1 MNLAFLCAQLL
12 EDPKKIYTS
21 ESTSNARC
29 LIGLPPIGNKAVTR
43 IQLTVYGK
51 QVDQL
56 ANLKAGHQI
65 YLHGSKLRY
74 DIDTKEFRLEGGNFG
89 TVSHEYFPV
98 FNTVI
103 LSGRCIKNI
112 NRDDERDY
120 KVTPSGLMICN
131 QSLSVNTGRNQSDI
145 FNFYAINSTED
156 RNKLAELLKNFTR
169 KGVGL
174 TVQGRLLTDEWKD
187 KMTGQGRSQT
197 KIQLIQ
203 MTLGPKTQTNPDAI
217 EPKTNLASGTAPE
230 TLWGNQQDDS
240 GPAIGGL
247 PGLDQVGSPWGEATE
262 QPTAAAAN
270 VPSSAPEGEDPPF
283 STKMI
288 QSPKLSR

>member
-1 MNLAFLCAQLL
+1 MNLAFLCAQLAD
-12 EDPKKIYTS
+12 EPKKVYTS
-21 ESTSNARC
+21 ESTSNATC
-29 LIGLPPIGNKAVTR
+29 TVMLPPIGNKAPTR

-56 ANLKAGHQI
+56 ANLKAGSQI

-74 DIDTKEFRLEGGNFG
+74 DIETKQFSLQGGNFG

-112 NRDDERDY
+112 NTDDERDF
-120 KVTPSGLMICN
+120 KVTASGLMICN

-203 MTLGPKTQTNPDAI
+203 MTLGPKTQSDPNAI
-217 EPKTNLASGTAPE
+217 EPKNNMASETAPAS
-230 TLWGNQQDDS
+230 LWGNQQGDS
-240 GPAIGGL
+240 GPAMGGL
-247 PGLDQVGSPWGEATE
+247 PGLEPVGSPWDTSNVPATA
-262 QPTAAAAN
+262 TAN

-283 STKMI
+283 
-288 QSPKLSR
+288 

>member
-112 NRDDERDY
+112 NKDDERDY

-203 MTLGPKTQTNPDAI
+203 MTLGPKTQSAPDSI

-283 STKMI
+283 
-288 QSPKLSR
+288 

>member
-74 DIDTKEFRLEGGNFG
+74 DIETKEFRLEGGNFG

-203 MTLGPKTQTNPDAI
+203 MTLGPKTQPSPDAI

-230 TLWGNQQDDS
+230 SLWGNQQDDS

-247 PGLDQVGSPWGEATE
+247 PGLDQVGSPWGETTE

-283 STKMI
+283 
-288 QSPKLSR
+288 

>member
-112 NRDDERDY
+112 NKDDERDY

-203 MTLGPKTQTNPDAI
+203 MTLGPKTQSSPDAI

-230 TLWGNQQDDS
+230 SLWGNQQDDS

-283 STKMI
+283 
-288 QSPKLSR
+288 

>member
-230 TLWGNQQDDS
+230 SLWGNQQDDS

-247 PGLDQVGSPWGEATE
+247 PGLDQVSSPWGEATE

-283 STKMI
+283 
-288 QSPKLSR
+288 

>member
-112 NRDDERDY
+112 NKDDERDY

-203 MTLGPKTQTNPDAI
+203 MTLGPKTQAAPDAI

-230 TLWGNQQDDS
+230 SLWGNQQDDS

-283 STKMI
+283 
-288 QSPKLSR
+288 

>member
-112 NRDDERDY
+112 NKDDERDY

-203 MTLGPKTQTNPDAI
+203 MTLGPKTQSAPDAI

-240 GPAIGGL
+240 GPAMGGL

-283 STKMI
+283 
-288 QSPKLSR
+288 

>member
-240 GPAIGGL
+240 GPAMGGL

-270 VPSSAPEGEDPPF
+270 VPSSTPEGEDPPF
-283 STKMI
+283 
-288 QSPKLSR
+288 

>member
-112 NRDDERDY
+112 NKDDERDY

-270 VPSSAPEGEDPPF
+270 VPSSAPDGEDPPF
-283 STKMI
+283 
-288 QSPKLSR
+288 

>member
-230 TLWGNQQDDS
+230 SLWGNQQDDS

-247 PGLDQVGSPWGEATE
+247 PGLDQVGSPWGDTPS

-270 VPSSAPEGEDPPF
+270 VPSSAPDGEDPPF
-283 STKMI
+283 
-288 QSPKLSR
+288 

>member
-112 NRDDERDY
+112 NKDDERDY

-203 MTLGPKTQTNPDAI
+203 MTLGPKTQAAPDAI

-247 PGLDQVGSPWGEATE
+247 PGLDQVSSPWGEATE

-283 STKMI
+283 
-288 QSPKLSR
+288 

>member
-187 KMTGQGRSQT
+187 KTTGQGRSQT

-203 MTLGPKTQTNPDAI
+203 MTLGPKAQPSANSI
-217 EPKTNLASGTAPE
+217 EPKTNLASNTAPE
-230 TLWGNQQDDS
+230 SLWGNQQDDS

-247 PGLDQVGSPWGEATE
+247 PGLDQVGSPWGDTPS

-270 VPSSAPEGEDPPF
+270 VPSSAPDGEDPPF
-283 STKMI
+283 
-288 QSPKLSR
+288 

>member
-12 EDPKKIYTS
+12 EDPKKVYTS

-203 MTLGPKTQTNPDAI
+203 MTLGPKTQAAPDAI

-240 GPAIGGL
+240 GPAMGGL

-270 VPSSAPEGEDPPF
+270 VPSSTPDGEDPPF
-283 STKMI
+283 
-288 QSPKLSR
+288 

>member
-74 DIDTKEFRLEGGNFG
+74 DIETKEFRLEGGNFG

-247 PGLDQVGSPWGEATE
+247 PGLDQVGSPWGETTE

-283 STKMI
+283 
-288 QSPKLSR
+288 

>member
-112 NRDDERDY
+112 NKDDERDY

-203 MTLGPKTQTNPDAI
+203 MTLGPKTQASPDAI

-283 STKMI
+283 
-288 QSPKLSR
+288 

>member
-21 ESTSNARC
+21 ESRSNTCC

-43 IQLTVYGK
+43 IQLTVHGK

-203 MTLGPKTQTNPDAI
+203 MTLGPKTQSSPDTI

-283 STKMI
+283 
-288 QSPKLSR
+288 

>member
-240 GPAIGGL
+240 GPAMGGL
-247 PGLDQVGSPWGEATE
+247 PGLDQVGSPWGETTE

-283 STKMI
+283 
-288 QSPKLSR
+288 

>member
-203 MTLGPKTQTNPDAI
+203 MTLGPKTQAAPDAI

-247 PGLDQVGSPWGEATE
+247 PGLDQVSSPWGEATE

-283 STKMI
+283 
-288 QSPKLSR
+288 

>member
-74 DIDTKEFRLEGGNFG
+74 DIETKEFRLEGGNFG

-112 NRDDERDY
+112 NKDDERDY

-203 MTLGPKTQTNPDAI
+203 MTLGPKTQAAPEAI

-283 STKMI
+283 
-288 QSPKLSR
+288 

>member
-112 NRDDERDY
+112 NKDDERDY

-203 MTLGPKTQTNPDAI
+203 MTLGPKTQSNPDAI

-247 PGLDQVGSPWGEATE
+247 PGLDQVSSPWGEATE

-283 STKMI
+283 
-288 QSPKLSR
+288 

>member
-112 NRDDERDY
+112 NKDDERDY

-203 MTLGPKTQTNPDAI
+203 MTLGPKTQSAPDAI

-270 VPSSAPEGEDPPF
+270 IPSSAPEGEDPPF
-283 STKMI
+283 
-288 QSPKLSR
+288 

>member
-1 MNLAFLCAQLL
+1 MNLAFLCAQLAD
-12 EDPKKIYTS
+12 EPKKVYTS
-21 ESTSNARC
+21 ESTSNATC
-29 LIGLPPIGNKAVTR
+29 TVMLPPIGNKAPTR

-56 ANLKAGHQI
+56 ANLKAGSQI

-74 DIDTKEFRLEGGNFG
+74 DIETKQFSLQGGNFG

-112 NRDDERDY
+112 NTDDERDF
-120 KVTPSGLMICN
+120 KVTASGLMICN

-145 FNFYAINSTED
+145 FNFYAINSTDD

-187 KMTGQGRSQT
+187 KTTGQGRSQT

-203 MTLGPKTQTNPDAI
+203 MTLGPKNQSDPNAI
-217 EPKTNLASGTAPE
+217 EPKNNMASETAPAS
-230 TLWGNQQDDS
+230 LWGNQQGDS
-240 GPAIGGL
+240 GPAMGGL
-247 PGLDQVGSPWGEATE
+247 PGLEPVGSPWDTSNVSATA
-262 QPTAAAAN
+262 TAN

-283 STKMI
+283 
-288 QSPKLSR
+288 

>member
-112 NRDDERDY
+112 NKDDERDY

-131 QSLSVNTGRNQSDI
+131 QSLSVSTGRNQSDI

-203 MTLGPKTQTNPDAI
+203 MTLGPKTQAAPDAI

-247 PGLDQVGSPWGEATE
+247 PGLDQVSSPWGEATE

-283 STKMI
+283 
-288 QSPKLSR
+288 

>member
-217 EPKTNLASGTAPE
+217 EPKTSLASGTAPE

-283 STKMI
+283 
-288 QSPKLSR
+288 

>member
-74 DIDTKEFRLEGGNFG
+74 DIETKEFRLEGGNFG

-203 MTLGPKTQTNPDAI
+203 MTLGPKTQSNPDAI

-283 STKMI
+283 
-288 QSPKLSR
+288 

>member
-12 EDPKKIYTS
+12 EDPKEIYTS
-21 ESTSNARC
+21 ESTSNTRC

-43 IQLTVYGK
+43 IQLTGYGK
-51 QVDQL
+51 QGDQL
-56 ANLKAGHQI
+56 AILKAGHQI

-240 GPAIGGL
+240 GPAMGGL

-283 STKMI
+283 
-288 QSPKLSR
+288 

>member
-74 DIDTKEFRLEGGNFG
+74 DIETKEFRLEGGNFG

-187 KMTGQGRSQT
+187 KTTGQGRSQT

-203 MTLGPKTQTNPDAI
+203 MTLGPKTQPSPDAI

-230 TLWGNQQDDS
+230 SLWGNQQDDS

-283 STKMI
+283 
-288 QSPKLSR
+288 

>member
-247 PGLDQVGSPWGEATE
+247 PGLDQVSSPWGEATE

-283 STKMI
+283 
-288 QSPKLSR
+288 

>member
-131 QSLSVNTGRNQSDI
+131 QSLSVSTGRNQSDI

-240 GPAIGGL
+240 GPAMGGL

-283 STKMI
+283 
-288 QSPKLSR
+288 

>member
-51 QVDQL
+51 QVDRL

-112 NRDDERDY
+112 NKDDERDY

-283 STKMI
+283 
-288 QSPKLSR
+288 

>member
-112 NRDDERDY
+112 NKNDERDY

-156 RNKLAELLKNFTR
+156 RNKLAELLSNFTR

-247 PGLDQVGSPWGEATE
+247 PGLDQVGSPWGDTPS

-270 VPSSAPEGEDPPF
+270 VPSSAPDGEDPPF
-283 STKMI
+283 
-288 QSPKLSR
+288 

>member
-56 ANLKAGHQI
+56 ANLRAGHQI

-74 DIDTKEFRLEGGNFG
+74 DIETKEFRLEGGNFG

-283 STKMI
+283 
-288 QSPKLSR
+288 

>member
-74 DIDTKEFRLEGGNFG
+74 DIETKEFRLEGGNFG

-112 NRDDERDY
+112 NKDDERDY

-145 FNFYAINSTED
+145 FNFYAINNMED

-203 MTLGPKTQTNPDAI
+203 MTLGPKTQSNPDAI

-247 PGLDQVGSPWGEATE
+247 PGLDQVSSPWGEATE

-283 STKMI
+283 
-288 QSPKLSR
+288 

>member
-203 MTLGPKTQTNPDAI
+203 MPLGPKTQTNPDAI

-270 VPSSAPEGEDPPF
+270 VPSSAPDGEDPPF
-283 STKMI
+283 
-288 QSPKLSR
+288 

>member
-112 NRDDERDY
+112 NKDDERDY

-187 KMTGQGRSQT
+187 KTTGQGRSQT

-203 MTLGPKTQTNPDAI
+203 MTLGPKTQPSPDAI

-230 TLWGNQQDDS
+230 SLWGNQQDDS

-283 STKMI
+283 
-288 QSPKLSR
+288 

>member
-112 NRDDERDY
+112 NKDDERDY

-187 KMTGQGRSQT
+187 KTTGQGRSQT

-270 VPSSAPEGEDPPF
+270 IPSSAPEGEDPPF
-283 STKMI
+283 
-288 QSPKLSR
+288 

>member
-103 LSGRCIKNI
+103 LSSRCIKNI
-112 NRDDERDY
+112 NKDDERDY

-247 PGLDQVGSPWGEATE
+247 PGLDQVGSPWGETTE

-283 STKMI
+283 
-288 QSPKLSR
+288 

>member
-247 PGLDQVGSPWGEATE
+247 PGLDQVGSPWGEAME

-283 STKMI
+283 
-288 QSPKLSR
+288 

>member
-74 DIDTKEFRLEGGNFG
+74 DIETKEFRLEGGNFG

-112 NRDDERDY
+112 NKDDERDY

-203 MTLGPKTQTNPDAI
+203 MTLGPKTQSAPDAI

-283 STKMI
+283 
-288 QSPKLSR
+288 

>member
-240 GPAIGGL
+240 GPAMGGL

-262 QPTAAAAN
+262 QPTVAAAN

-283 STKMI
+283 
-288 QSPKLSR
+288 